1 MPQSPGACKA
11 LSAPLDR
18 TYGFAMK
25 LVFAWWILV
34 VAVGLAAMFVIGIA
48 GL

>member
-1 MPQSPGACKA
+1 
-11 LSAPLDR
+11 
-18 TYGFAMK
+18 MK